1 MPSVQTA
8 EFEDLYRESAGA
20 IFAFVAGML
29 RDRSAAE
36 EVSAIAFERGFRA
49 RATFDRR
56 RGAPRAWM
64 FGIARNAA
72 LDELRRRGRV
82 AELPPEPEDR
92 TSAGPPELAEA
103 SARREVVLRALDK
116 LEARERELIALRY
129 GAELSN
135 QEIARATG
143 LSATNVGTI
152 LSRTIQ
158 TLRTRYDAAG
168 AGE

>member
-8 EFEDLYRESAGA
+8 EFEDVYRESAGA

-36 EVSAIAFERGFRA
+36 EVTAIAFERGFRA

-116 LEARERELIALRY
+116 LEPRERELVALRFD
-129 GAELSN
+129 GGLSHA
-135 QEIARATG
+135 EIAEVLDIT
-143 LSATNVGTI
+143 ATNASTMVHRVVTK
-152 LSRTIQ
+152 
-158 TLRTRYDAAG
+158 LRKACDEMA
-168 AGE
+168 

>member
-8 EFEDLYRESAGA
+8 EFEDLYRESARA

-36 EVSAIAFERGFRA
+36 EVTAIAFERGFRA

-116 LEARERELIALRY
+116 LDPRERELIALRFD
-129 GAELSN
+129 GGLSHA
-135 QEIARATG
+135 EIAEVLNIT
-143 LSATNVGTI
+143 ATNASTMVHRVVTK
-152 LSRTIQ
+152 
-158 TLRTRYDAAG
+158 LRKACDEMA
-168 AGE
+168 

>member
-1 MPSVQTA
+1 
-8 EFEDLYRESAGA
+8 
-20 IFAFVAGML
+20 ML

-36 EVSAIAFERGFRA
+36 EVTAIAFERGFRA

-116 LEARERELIALRY
+116 LDPRERELVALRFD
-129 GAELSN
+129 GGLSHA
-135 QEIARATG
+135 EIAEVLDIT
-143 LSATNVGTI
+143 ATNASTMVHRVVTK
-152 LSRTIQ
+152 
-158 TLRTRYDAAG
+158 LRKACDEMA
-168 AGE
+168 

>member
-36 EVSAIAFERGFRA
+36 EVTAIAFERGFRA

-72 LDELRRRGRV
+72 LDELRRRGRQ
-82 AELPPEPEDR
+82 AELTAEPTDLDSFGAHEGAEHDER
-92 TSAGPPELAEA
+92 RLAVSA
-103 SARREVVLRALDK
+103 ALER
-116 LEARERELIALRY
+116 LQPGERELIALKFFA
-129 GAELSN
+129 GLNNA
-135 QEIARATG
+135 EIAQVLG
-143 LSATNVGTI
+143 LSESNAGTK
-152 LSRTIQ
+152 LHRAMTK
-158 TLRTRYDAAG
+158 LREACDGTA
-168 AGE
+168 

>member
-1 MPSVQTA
+1 MPSEQTA

-36 EVSAIAFERGFRA
+36 EVTAIAFERGFRA

-116 LEARERELIALRY
+116 LEPREQPSPEFLAGLDRRLQPDFASGRADERGTKDKQPWWRMRLWPAFAI
-129 GAELSN
+129 GA
-135 QEIARATG
+135 
-143 LSATNVGTI
+143 
-152 LSRTIQ
+152 
-158 TLRTRYDAAG
+158 
-168 AGE
+168 

>member
-36 EVSAIAFERGFRA
+36 EVTAIAFERGFRA

-116 LEARERELIALRY
+116 LDPRERELIALRFD
-129 GAELSN
+129 GGLSHA
-135 QEIARATG
+135 EIAEVLNIT
-143 LSATNVGTI
+143 ATNASTMVHRVVTK
-152 LSRTIQ
+152 
-158 TLRTRYDAAG
+158 LRKACDEMA
-168 AGE
+168 

>member
-36 EVSAIAFERGFRA
+36 EVTAIAFERGFRA

-103 SARREVVLRALDK
+103 SARREVVLRAVDK
-116 LEARERELIALRY
+116 LEARERELIALRFD
-129 GAELSN
+129 GGLSHA
-135 QEIARATG
+135 EIAEVLDIT
-143 LSATNVGTI
+143 ATNASTMVHRVVTK
-152 LSRTIQ
+152 
-158 TLRTRYDAAG
+158 LRKACDEMA
-168 AGE
+168 

>member
-36 EVSAIAFERGFRA
+36 EVTAIAFERGFRA
-49 RATFDRR
+49 RGTFDRR

-116 LEARERELIALRY
+116 LEPRERELIALRFD
-129 GAELSN
+129 GGLSHA
-135 QEIARATG
+135 EIAEVLDIT
-143 LSATNVGTI
+143 ATNASTMVHRVVTK
-152 LSRTIQ
+152 
-158 TLRTRYDAAG
+158 LRKACDEMA
-168 AGE
+168 

>member
-36 EVSAIAFERGFRA
+36 EVTAIAFERGFRA

-116 LEARERELIALRY
+116 LEPRERELVALRFD
-129 GAELSN
+129 GGLSHA
-135 QEIARATG
+135 EIAEVLDIT
-143 LSATNVGTI
+143 ATNASTMVHRVVTK
-152 LSRTIQ
+152 
-158 TLRTRYDAAG
+158 LRKACDEMA
-168 AGE
+168 

>member
-8 EFEDLYRESAGA
+8 EFEDLSRESAGA

-36 EVSAIAFERGFRA
+36 EVTAIAFERGFRA
-49 RATFDRR
+49 RATFDRK

-72 LDELRRRGRV
+72 LDELRRRGRI

-92 TSAGPPELAEA
+92 TSPGPPELAEA
-103 SARREVVLRALDK
+103 SARRDVVLSALATLDS
-116 LEARERELIALRY
+116 RDRELIALRFD
-129 GAELSN
+129 GGLSH
-135 QEIARATG
+135 QEIGEILEISPTNASTMLHRA
-143 LSATNVGTI
+143 VI
-152 LSRTIQ
+152 K
-158 TLRTRYDAAG
+158 LRKACDEMA
-168 AGE
+168 

>member
-1 MPSVQTA
+1 MQTA
-8 EFEDLYRESAGA
+8 EFEDVYRESAGA

-36 EVSAIAFERGFRA
+36 EVTAIAFERGFRA

-116 LEARERELIALRY
+116 LEPRERELVALRFD
-129 GAELSN
+129 GGLSHA
-135 QEIARATG
+135 EIAEVLDIT
-143 LSATNVGTI
+143 ATNASTMVHRVVTK
-152 LSRTIQ
+152 
-158 TLRTRYDAAG
+158 LRKACDEMA
-168 AGE
+168 

>member
-36 EVSAIAFERGFRA
+36 EVTAIAFERGFRA

-103 SARREVVLRALDK
+103 SARREVVLRALDE
-116 LEARERELIALRY
+116 LEARERELIALRFD
-129 GAELSN
+129 GGLSHA
-135 QEIARATG
+135 EIAEVLDIT
-143 LSATNVGTI
+143 ATNASTMVHRVVTK
-152 LSRTIQ
+152 
-158 TLRTRYDAAG
+158 LRKACDEMA
-168 AGE
+168 

>member
-1 MPSVQTA
+1 MPCVQTA
-8 EFEDLYRESAGA
+8 EFEALYRESVGA

-36 EVSAIAFERGFRA
+36 EVTAIAFERGFRA
-49 RATFDRR
+49 RATFDPK

-92 TSAGPPELAEA
+92 TSPGPPELAEA
-103 SARREVVLRALDK
+103 SERRDVVLGALTTLDQ
-116 LEARERELIALRY
+116 RDRELVALRFD
-129 GAELSN
+129 G
-135 QEIARATG
+135 G
-143 LSATNVGTI
+143 LSHAEIGEILDVTPTNASTMLHRAVI
-152 LSRTIQ
+152 K
-158 TLRTRYDAAG
+158 LRKACDEMA
-168 AGE
+168 

>member
-36 EVSAIAFERGFRA
+36 EVTAIAFERGFRA

-116 LEARERELIALRY
+116 LEARERELIALRF
-129 GAELSN
+129 GGGLSHA
-135 QEIARATG
+135 EIAEVLDIT
-143 LSATNVGTI
+143 ATNASTMVHRVVTK
-152 LSRTIQ
+152 
-158 TLRTRYDAAG
+158 LRKACDEMA
-168 AGE
+168 

>member
-1 MPSVQTA
+1 MASVQTA
-8 EFEDLYRESAGA
+8 EFEDLYRESVGA

-36 EVSAIAFERGFRA
+36 EVTAIAFERGFRA
-49 RATFDRR
+49 RATFDPR

-72 LDELRRRGRV
+72 LDELRRRGRI

-103 SARREVVLRALDK
+103 SARRDVVLRALDK
-116 LEARERELIALRY
+116 LEARERELIALRFD
-129 GAELSN
+129 GGLSHA
-135 QEIARATG
+135 EIAEVLDIT
-143 LSATNVGTI
+143 ATNASTMVHRVVTK
-152 LSRTIQ
+152 
-158 TLRTRYDAAG
+158 LRRACDEMA
-168 AGE
+168 

>member
-8 EFEDLYRESAGA
+8 EFEDLYRESAGV

-36 EVSAIAFERGFRA
+36 EVTAIAFERGFRA
-49 RATFDRR
+49 RATFDPR
-56 RGAPRAWM
+56 RGAPRGWM

-116 LEARERELIALRY
+116 LEPRERELIALRFD
-129 GAELSN
+129 GGLSHA
-135 QEIARATG
+135 EIAEVLDIT
-143 LSATNVGTI
+143 ATNASTMVHRVVTK
-152 LSRTIQ
+152 
-158 TLRTRYDAAG
+158 LRKACNEMA
-168 AGE
+168 

>member
-1 MPSVQTA
+1 MPCVQTA
-8 EFEDLYRESAGA
+8 EFEALYRDSAGA
-20 IFAFVAGML
+20 IFSFVAGML

-36 EVSAIAFERGFRA
+36 EVTAIAFERGFRA
-49 RATFDRR
+49 RTTFDAR

-116 LEARERELIALRY
+116 LEQRERELVALRFD
-129 GAELSN
+129 GGLSHA
-135 QEIARATG
+135 EIAEVLDIT
-143 LSATNVGTI
+143 ATNASTMVHRVVTK
-152 LSRTIQ
+152 
-158 TLRTRYDAAG
+158 LRKACDEMA
-168 AGE
+168 

>member
-36 EVSAIAFERGFRA
+36 EVTAIAFERGFRA

-72 LDELRRRGRV
+72 LDELRRRGRI

-116 LEARERELIALRY
+116 LEARERELIALRFD
-129 GAELSN
+129 GGLSHA
-135 QEIARATG
+135 EIAEVLDIT
-143 LSATNVGTI
+143 ATNASTMVHRVVTK
-152 LSRTIQ
+152 
-158 TLRTRYDAAG
+158 LRKACDEMA
-168 AGE
+168 

>member
-20 IFAFVAGML
+20 IFAFAAGML

-36 EVSAIAFERGFRA
+36 EVTAIAFERGFRA

-103 SARREVVLRALDK
+103 SARREDVLRALDK
-116 LEARERELIALRY
+116 LEARERELIALRFD
-129 GAELSN
+129 GGLSHA
-135 QEIARATG
+135 EIAEVLDIT
-143 LSATNVGTI
+143 ATNASTMVHRVVTK
-152 LSRTIQ
+152 
-158 TLRTRYDAAG
+158 LRKACDEMA
-168 AGE
+168 

>member
-36 EVSAIAFERGFRA
+36 EVTAIAFERGFRA

-103 SARREVVLRALDK
+103 RARREVVLRALDK
-116 LEARERELIALRY
+116 LEARERELIALRFD
-129 GAELSN
+129 GGLSHA
-135 QEIARATG
+135 EIAEVLDIT
-143 LSATNVGTI
+143 ATNASTMVHRVVTK
-152 LSRTIQ
+152 
-158 TLRTRYDAAG
+158 LRKACDEMA
-168 AGE
+168 

>member
-36 EVSAIAFERGFRA
+36 EVTAIAFERGFRA

-103 SARREVVLRALDK
+103 SARREVVLRALDE
-116 LEARERELIALRY
+116 LDPRERELVALRFD
-129 GAELSN
+129 GGLSHA
-135 QEIARATG
+135 EIAEVLDIT
-143 LSATNVGTI
+143 ATNASTMVHRVVTK
-152 LSRTIQ
+152 
-158 TLRTRYDAAG
+158 LRKACDEMA
-168 AGE
+168 